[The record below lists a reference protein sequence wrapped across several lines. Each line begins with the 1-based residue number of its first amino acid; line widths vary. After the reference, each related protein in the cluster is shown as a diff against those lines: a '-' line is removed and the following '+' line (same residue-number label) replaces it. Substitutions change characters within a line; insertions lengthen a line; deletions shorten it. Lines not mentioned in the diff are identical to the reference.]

1 MLFILLSQKDE
12 DGKEAK
18 PAAQQQDKV
27 LFTLVNG
34 QVGILIGIGFEVLI
48 WWQVMKTA
56 NAPDNLIP
64 GAKPMPTELAKR
76 LMPEEGG
83 EAKLSKKQK
92 KKLASKVA
100 P

>member
-1 MLFILLSQKDE
+1 
-12 DGKEAK
+12 
-18 PAAQQQDKV
+18 
-27 LFTLVNG
+27 
-34 QVGILIGIGFEVLI
+34 
-48 WWQVMKTA
+48 MKTA

-92 KKLASKVA
+92 KKIATKVIFNDELF
-100 P
+100 

>member
-1 MLFILLSQKDE
+1 MEKFE
-12 DGKEAK
+12 
-18 PAAQQQDKV
+18 
-27 LFTLVNG
+27 FTSASNNCQFG
-34 QVGILIGIGFEVLI
+34 
-48 WWQVMKTA
+48 QVMKTA

-92 KKLASKVA
+92 KKMASKVSFHCWMHS
-100 P
+100 